1 MTSTDKLCA
10 ELQERRKMGLK
21 KYGVSLDK
29 AGLTS
34 LELLQH
40 AKEEALDLAEYLQ
53 ALIDLERKP
62 ASAAL
67 IWPTEAERKRL
78 EPIAQNGNDGD
89 HYDESNRINRY

>member
-1 MTSTDKLCA
+1 MTSTDKLCN

-29 AGLTS
+29 SGLTS

-53 ALIDLERKP
+53 ACIDLETSSV
-62 ASAAL
+62 SAGL
-67 IWPTEAERKRL
+67 VWPTEER
-78 EPIAQNGNDGD
+78 IDVIGTNGNDGE
-89 HYDESNRINRY
+89 HYDKYSRIGKY